1 MKIQCPK
8 ISPLIFRKRKRGTY
22 ESCTVLISIYL
33 PSQNGEDPSN
43 CNCVFSLQV
52 NISCPTRVKPGWH
65 LYLAKSPERVMNS
78 NNNKVLT
85 FKMEKKIK
93 QKYTNISGV
102 VWNILIVY
110 FSYNSG
116 ENVRKKMRYY
126 FITYFKVIIFRKQIC
141 MCNYWWRLAL
151 LQLICC
157 KVNWK

>member
-1 MKIQCPK
+1 MHFLRHRRNKWSFHLETLMKIQCPK

-85 FKMEKKIK
+85 FKMEKKN
-93 QKYTNISGV
+93 QAEVHQYLRCSVKYI
-102 VWNILIVY
+102 
-110 FSYNSG
+110 NS
-116 ENVRKKMRYY
+116 
-126 FITYFKVIIFRKQIC
+126 
-141 MCNYWWRLAL
+141 L
-151 LQLICC
+151 L
-157 KVNWK
+157 